1 MNLFF
6 TLPQMP
12 TFVSERNI
20 PEEIWSKIRLC
31 PTMFWKPCE
40 KMVLA
45 RLLLLLP
52 ALCMEMRLLF
62 LLLKMPRF
70 LFKLHFTQLQNWL
83 EVAGEPFIAHQL
95 RELARQGI
103 QNVVICVGYLGEQIE
118 EFVKDGSEYG
128 IYVQYSYETNVLLG
142 TGGAIRNTLHLL
154 NDDFFVLYGDS
165 WLDIDYRS
173 VYESFQN
180 SGKTALMTVYR
191 NEGRWDT
198 SNVEMDGNRI
208 IFYSKTKRNPRMT
221 HIDYGLGI
229 LKQNIF
235 EHYPEGA
242 NFDLAEIYESLSDSE
257 RLASFE
263 AKNRFYEIGSH
274 DGLKELNEI
283 LQER

>member
-1 MNLFF
+1 MIPIAILAGGLG
-6 TLPQMP
+6 TRLRPITETMP
-12 TFVSERNI
+12 KSLL
-20 PEEIWSKIRLC
+20 EID
-31 PTMFWKPCE
+31 
-40 KMVLA
+40 
-45 RLLLLLP
+45 
-52 ALCMEMRLLF
+52 
-62 LLLKMPRF
+62 
-70 LFKLHFTQLQNWL
+70 
-83 EVAGEPFIAHQL
+83 GEPFIAHQL

-103 QNVVICVGYLGEQIE
+103 QNVILCVGFLGEQVE
-118 EFVKDGSEYG
+118 SFVKDGAEYG
-128 IYVQYSYETNVLLG
+128 VRIKYSYETNDLLG
-142 TGGAIRNTLHLL
+142 TGGAIRNALHLL
-154 NDDFFVLYGDS
+154 TDDFFVLYGDS

-208 IFYSKTKRNPRMT
+208 KIYSKIKPNPRMT

-229 LKQNIF
+229 LKPNIF
-235 EHYPEGA
+235 EKYPEGA
-242 NFDLAEIYESLSDSE
+242 NFDLAEIYESLSDSG

-283 LQER
+283 FQER